1 MSACRKL
8 CQIVFPW
15 GTYEYL
21 WLPMGIMGVPD
32 IFQEQTSNLFHGI
45 EFVRAYLDDLLVITK
60 GTFEEHLKRLE
71 TILQRLQEV
80 GLKVNA
86 EKSVFG
92 VKELEILGHW
102 LTRHGIKPLAN
113 KIEAFHKLAR
123 PKNKREML
131 SFLSF
136 VISIT
141 SVGTIREFLTP
152 HQMSTQNSYISGSYM
167 SQSSPKTNAKY
178 LRQWKRVSG

>member
-1 MSACRKL
+1 MENVA
-8 CQIVFPW
+8 QIIFPW

-21 WLPMGIMGVPD
+21 WLPMGIVGVPD
-32 IFQEQTSNLFHGI
+32 IFQEQTSNLFHDI

-60 GTFEEHLKRLE
+60 GKCEEHPKRLD

-80 GLKVNA
+80 GLRVNA

-92 VKELEILGHW
+92 VKKLEYLGPW

-123 PKNKREML
+123 PKNKRTLL
-131 SFLSF
+131 SFLSL
-136 VISIT
+136 VNIYHDIWKSRSHILAT
-141 SVGTIREFLTP
+141 LSNLLKKE
-152 HQMSTQNSYISGSYM
+152 N
-167 SQSSPKTNAKY
+167 KY
-178 LRQWKRVSG
+178 Q